1 MAIPCFVRRVA
12 MALVAMSGVLLGQIA
27 VAGDP
32 GLLPEPVGEG
42 VLEELR
48 ARENT
53 GALQV
58 GQLGRITEHAVLH
71 DNVVIG
77 GQSGHNVIAE
87 GALDN
92 ARGIAT
98 VIQNSGHNV
107 VIQESLIVN
116 VTVTP

>member
-1 MAIPCFVRRVA
+1 VLIPLAGV
-12 MALVAMSGVLLGQIA
+12 MISGNAA
-27 VAGDP
+27 VAAADL

-42 VLEELR
+42 VLEDLR

-71 DNVVIG
+71 DNVVVG
-77 GQSGHNVIAE
+77 GHSGSNVLGA

-116 VTVTP
+116 VTVAP

>member
-1 MAIPCFVRRVA
+1 MAITCFARRVSTMLIA
-12 MALVAMSGVLLGQIA
+12 MAWLSIGHAAS
-27 VAGDP
+27 AGEP
-32 GLLPEPVGEG
+32 GLLLEPVGES
-42 VLEELR
+42 VLDDLR
-48 ARENT
+48 AREDT
-53 GALQV
+53 SSMQV
-58 GQLGRITEHAVLH
+58 GQIGRITEHAVLH

-77 GQSGHNVIAE
+77 GQSGHNLIGA

-92 ARGIAT
+92 ASGIAT